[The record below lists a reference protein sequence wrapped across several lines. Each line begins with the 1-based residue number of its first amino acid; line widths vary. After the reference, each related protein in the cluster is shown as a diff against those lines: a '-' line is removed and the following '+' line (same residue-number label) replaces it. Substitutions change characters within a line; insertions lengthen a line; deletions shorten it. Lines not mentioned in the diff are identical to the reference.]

1 MIQFA
6 KVASSQHYVTTR
18 YGHRSKETETVRIFR
33 STATGVAIAIS
44 SFGTL
49 QAQSLVGTVTGKVTE
64 KSGDPVQG
72 VTLVISGTQSGAL
85 TRADGVYRIALR
97 PGRYEIRARLVG
109 YGLARD
115 SITITAGQSVTKDF
129 VLEKASTTLGAVAV
143 IGTRTSE
150 RTVLDAPAPI
160 DVLTASE
167 LRATGRVEVAQMI
180 QMVAPSFNFPRA
192 TVGDG
197 TDHIRPAT
205 LRGLGA
211 DQVLVLVNG
220 KRRHTSALVN
230 VNGTIGRGQA
240 AVDLNAIPA
249 NMIDRIEILRDG
261 AAAQYGSDAI
271 AGVINLVLKTNAPAE
286 ASVTLGRTQTTVKG
300 NPDWPVDAV
309 QKNQSYSK
317 SMTDGAVVQ
326 ASGNYSWDFGG
337 AGFLAVGAELRDR
350 DPTNRSLPDQRQQ
363 YFTADPRNSNP
374 AQVNHR
380 QGDSQTRD
388 YVGFFNYGRNVGTGN
403 TQVYSSGGVS
413 KRAGNSAG
421 FWRRAQDDRT
431 VRALYPDGFLPLIT
445 SSIWDYSGTVG
456 VKGNVSKWKYDLS
469 TVAGR
474 NSFEFIID
482 NTNNVTLGAQS
493 PRTLNAG
500 KLGFL
505 QSTTNADFNREFDI
519 GLRNPLR
526 LATGAEFRYESYDIT
541 AGTPDSYRDGSV
553 RILDGPNVG
562 RQGAVGA
569 QVFPGF
575 RPTDAATHTR
585 SNVGLW
591 VEAEND
597 ITSRWLVSL
606 AARGENYSDFGG
618 TGTGKFATRLSL
630 TDKFKLR
637 GALSTGFRAPSLH
650 QQWFSSTATNF
661 INGTPF
667 DVRTLPV
674 SDPIAQA
681 LGAKKLTP
689 EKSVNWSG
697 GFAIEPTRN
706 LSITADYYNI
716 FIADRIVFSENFTGA
731 QVTALLAAKGLTGV
745 QGGRY
750 FTNAINT
757 RTQGADVVIN
767 YGFQAADLGFVRL
780 TSAYNTTENRVTSV
794 KATPT
799 ELSSQQENL
808 FGRVERARIELG
820 QPRSNL
826 VLSANITRKWLSL
839 TARSQRFGEV
849 VARGTAANGSLDNTY
864 KAKWIS
870 DVSAEATLLRR
881 VRFTVGADNVLDVYP
896 DYNSAATNNNGIFA
910 YSGISPFGFNGRYVY
925 ARINV
930 TR

>member
-1 MIQFA
+1 MR
-6 KVASSQHYVTTR
+6 VV
-18 YGHRSKETETVRIFR
+18 HRIGIVLALLLAPSGAAV
-33 STATGVAIAIS
+33 
-44 SFGTL
+44 
-49 QAQSLVGTVTGKVTE
+49 AQSIVGSVTGKVTDE
-64 KSGDPVQG
+64 SGEAIAS
-72 VTLVISGTQSGAL
+72 VTVGITGTQSGGL
-85 TRADGVYRIALR
+85 TRGDGVYRISLR

-115 SITITAGQSVTKDF
+115 SITITAGQTVTKDF
-129 VLEKASTTLGAVAV
+129 KLQKASTTLSSLAI
-143 IGTRTSE
+143 IGSRTEE

-160 DVLTASE
+160 DVFTASE
-167 LRATGRVEVAQMI
+167 LKATGRVEVAQMI

-211 DQVLVLVNG
+211 DQVLILVNG

-271 AGVINLVLKTNAPAE
+271 AGVINLVLKSNAPAE
-286 ASVTLGRTQTTVKG
+286 ISVTTGRTQTTLEG
-300 NPDWPVDAV
+300 NPAWPVDAT
-309 QKNQSYSK
+309 QKNQNFSK
-317 SMTDGAVVQ
+317 SLNDGAVVQ
-326 ASGNYSWDFGG
+326 ANGNYSWDFGG
-337 AGFLAVGAELRDR
+337 AGFLAVGGELRNR
-350 DPTNRSLPDQRQQ
+350 NPTNRSLPDYRQQ
-363 YFTADPRNSNP
+363 YFTGDPRNVNP
-374 AQVNHR
+374 AQINHR
-380 QGDSQTRD
+380 QGDSETRD
-388 YVGFFNYGRNVGTGN
+388 YVGFFNYGRNVGGSN
-403 TQVYSSGGVS
+403 GQLYSSGGIS
-413 KRAGNSAG
+413 KRQGNSAG

-431 VRALYPDGFLPLIT
+431 VRAIYPDGFLPLIT
-445 SSIWDYSGTVG
+445 SNIWDFSGTVG
-456 VKGNVSKWKYDLS
+456 TKGTVSKWKYDLS

-474 NSFEFIID
+474 NTFEFIID
-482 NTNNVTLGAQS
+482 NTANVTLGAAS
-493 PRTLNAG
+493 PRTVTAG
-500 KLGFL
+500 QLGFT

-519 GLRNPLR
+519 GLATPLR
-526 LATGAEFRYESYDIT
+526 FATGAEFRYESYDIT
-541 AGTPDSYRDGSV
+541 AGAPDSYRDGGT

-562 RQGAVGA
+562 RQGAVGT

-585 SNVGLW
+585 SNVGAW

-597 ITSRWLVSL
+597 LTKRWLLSV
-606 AARGENYSDFGG
+606 AARAENYSDFGG
-618 TGTGKFATRLSL
+618 TANGKVATRISL
-630 TDKFKLR
+630 HEKFKLR

-661 INGTPF
+661 VNGVPF

-674 SDPIAQA
+674 SDPIAKV
-681 LGAKKLTP
+681 LGAEELTA

-706 LSITADYYNI
+706 FSITADYYNI

-731 QVTALLAAKGLTGV
+731 QVTALLAANGLTGV

-757 RTQGADVVIN
+757 RTQGADIVAN
-767 YGFQAADLGFVRL
+767 YGLQVGALGFLRL
-780 TSAYNTTENRVTSV
+780 TSAYNTTENRVTRV
-794 KATPT
+794 KATPAA
-799 ELSSQQENL
+799 LSSQSESL
-808 FGRVERARIELG
+808 FGRVERGRIEVG

-826 VLSANITRKWLSL
+826 VLSANLARKWLAL
-839 TARSQRFGEV
+839 TARTQRFGEV
-849 VARGTAANGSLDNTY
+849 VSRGTAVNGSLDNVY
-864 KAKWIS
+864 GAKWIT
-870 DVSAEATLLRR
+870 DLSAEISLLRR
-881 VRFTVGADNVLDVYP
+881 VRLTVGADNVADIYP
-896 DYNSAATNNNGIFA
+896 DYNSASTNNSGIFPF
-910 YSGISPFGFNGRYVY
+910 SGISPFGFNGRFVY
-925 ARINV
+925 ARVNV